1 MDSTQSPVARS
12 TARFFCGPKPGQS
25 LVTSTRAPS
34 ARASSTVPSVLP
46 ESTTMN
52 SSAKSTDLRHL
63 AMLAASFLV
72 MMMTDSFIR
81 DS

>member
-34 ARASSTVPSVLP
+34 AASSTVPSVLP

>member
-25 LVTSTRAPS
+25 LVTSR
-34 ARASSTVPSVLP
+34 ARAQRGSSTVPSVLP